1 MLCGGGDVGGD
12 DVNGRGGRW
21 GIGGVDV
28 VVGGWVGAVVGVV
41 VMGACDGGCRYGYV
55 AGSPGDIG
63 VVVVGRW
70 ATKVVVICVN
80 VNIIMF
86 VILIKYS
93 CR

>member
-1 MLCGGGDVGGD
+1 MLCGGGNVGGDDVGGD
-12 DVNGRGGRW
+12 DVGGRGGGGNR
-21 GIGGVDV
+21 GGVDV

-80 VNIIMF
+80 VNITF
-86 VILIKYS
+86 VILIK
-93 CR
+93 

>member
-1 MLCGGGDVGGD
+1 M
-12 DVNGRGGRW
+12 
-21 GIGGVDV
+21 
-28 VVGGWVGAVVGVV
+28 GAVVGVV

-80 VNIIMF
+80 VNITF
-86 VILIKYS
+86 VILIK
-93 CR
+93 